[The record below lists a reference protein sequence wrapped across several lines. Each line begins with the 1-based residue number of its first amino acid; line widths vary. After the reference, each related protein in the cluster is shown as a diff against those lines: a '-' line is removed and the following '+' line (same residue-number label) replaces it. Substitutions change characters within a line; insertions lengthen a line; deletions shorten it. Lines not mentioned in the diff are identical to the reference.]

1 MGLTGS
7 ETASPPA
14 DASLLRTG
22 KLPHVLALLMLIH
35 GLSYAWASAEKVPNI
50 DFFTFW
56 SVSQAAS
63 THPVANI
70 YSLEGQRDMASTAMA
85 AAHTSTASDLQRRAA
100 TMVLGIYEGRIDATG
115 SPLLYAAIGAL
126 SSGNFLA
133 DQKRF
138 LFVSMLFLVLSVLL
152 LKHLLHFTSLQT
164 MLLLTFLFLYYE
176 PVVSDLNVGNVN
188 EIQLLAVV
196 LFIFFVA
203 RSQPMLAGL
212 VIGAVSVFKPTTV
225 LVLALAVGIGVVDQ
239 DYKRLL
245 RLLVG
250 TGVAAVASIAASAA
264 YFGTADVWFEFL
276 RSLPRTLNTTSYT
289 SENGNVSLFALF
301 GGMFGH
307 SSLIAVALLAGL
319 GWLLFATRKRR
330 RSPGP
335 SASAERNSP
344 MLFHSAFF
352 AGGCG
357 CAVLLLSSPL
367 AWVHYYLLLLPL
379 TLYLIAT
386 PAPSR
391 DGETQDRH
399 FVAAA
404 ERALP
409 FLPFVVLSLLFGQML
424 SNHLRLLCAT
434 IIAATLLTLAVA
446 VYRIWQHRRVL
457 NLPDS
462 LT

>member
-1 MGLTGS
+1 LGLTGR
-7 ETASPPA
+7 ETTSPPA
-14 DASLLRTG
+14 DASLFRTRN
-22 KLPHVLALLMLIH
+22 LSHLLALLMLIH
-35 GLSYAWASAEKVPNI
+35 GVSYAWVSATKAPNI

-56 SVSQAAS
+56 SVSQAAA

-70 YSLEGQRDMASTAMA
+70 YSTAGQRDMASNALA
-85 AAHTSTASDLQRRAA
+85 AARASTGSDLQRRAA
-100 TMVLGIYEGRIDATG
+100 TIVLGIYDGRIDATG
-115 SPLLYAAIGAL
+115 SPLLYAGIGAL
-126 SSGNFLA
+126 SSGNFLT

-138 LFVSMLFLVLSVLL
+138 LFVSMLFLVLSILL
-152 LKHLLHFTSLQT
+152 LKRLLHFTSLQAL
-164 MLLLTFLFLYYE
+164 LLLTFLFLYYE
-176 PVVSDLNVGNVN
+176 PVVSDRNVGNVN

-212 VIGAVSVFKPTTV
+212 VIGAVTVLKPTTV
-225 LVLALAVGIGVVDQ
+225 LVLALAVGIGVADQ
-239 DYKRLL
+239 DYKRLS

-250 TGVAAVASIAASAA
+250 AGIAVVALIAASAA
-264 YFGTADVWFEFL
+264 YFGTTAVWFEFV
-276 RSLPRTLNTTSYT
+276 RSLPRTLHTTSYT
-289 SENGNVSLFALF
+289 SENGNVSLSALF
-301 GGMFGH
+301 GGMSGRP
-307 SSLIAVALLAGL
+307 SLIAIALLAGL

-330 RSPGP
+330 RSPVLR
-335 SASAERNSP
+335 SSTERNSA

-357 CAVLLLSSPL
+357 CAVMLLSSPL

-379 TLYLIAT
+379 TLYLVAT
-386 PAPSR
+386 PAPYR
-391 DGETQDRH
+391 YADAQTH
-399 FVAAA
+399 NFVAAA
-404 ERALP
+404 NRALP

-446 VYRIWQHRRVL
+446 VYRIWQQRCAL

-462 LT
+462 IT

>member
-1 MGLTGS
+1 MELTGS
-7 ETASPPA
+7 ETTTPPT
-14 DASLLRTG
+14 DAGLLRTG
-22 KLPHVLALLMLIH
+22 KLSHFLALLMLIH
-35 GLSYAWASAEKVPNI
+35 GISYAWVSATKAPNI

-56 SVSQAAS
+56 SVSQAAW

-85 AAHTSTASDLQRRAA
+85 AARTSTASDLQRRAA
-100 TMVLGIYEGRIDATG
+100 TIVLGIYDGRIDATG
-115 SPLLYAAIGAL
+115 SPLLYAAVGAL

-152 LKHLLHFTSLQT
+152 LKRLLHFTSLQA

-188 EIQLLAVV
+188 EIQLLAIV
-196 LFIFFVA
+196 LFIFFST

-225 LVLALAVGIGVVDQ
+225 LVLALAIGIGVADQ
-239 DYKRLL
+239 DYKRLS

-250 TGVAAVASIAASAA
+250 AGVAVVALIAASAA
-264 YFGTADVWFEFL
+264 YFGTPDVWLEFV

-289 SENGNVSLFALF
+289 SENGNVSLSALF
-301 GGMFGH
+301 GGMSGR
-307 SSLIAVALLAGL
+307 SSLIAVAFLASL
-319 GWLLFATRKRR
+319 GWLLSVTRKRR
-330 RSPGP
+330 RSPVL
-335 SASAERNSP
+335 ASSTERNCA

-357 CAVLLLSSPL
+357 CAVMLLSSPL

-379 TLYLIAT
+379 TLYLVAT
-386 PAPSR
+386 PVPNR
-391 DGETQDRH
+391 DADAQTH
-399 FVAAA
+399 NFVAAA
-404 ERALP
+404 NRALP
-409 FLPFVVLSLLFGQML
+409 FLAFVVLSLLFGQML

-434 IIAATLLTLAVA
+434 IIAATILTLALA
-446 VYRIWQHRRVL
+446 VYRLWQHRRAL

-462 LT
+462 LA